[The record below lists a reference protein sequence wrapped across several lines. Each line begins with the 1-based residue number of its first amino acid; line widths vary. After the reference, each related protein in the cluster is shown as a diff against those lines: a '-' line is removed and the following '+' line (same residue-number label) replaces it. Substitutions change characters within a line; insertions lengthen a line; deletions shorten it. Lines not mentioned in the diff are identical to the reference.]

1 MAETT
6 LVTQAFGRTE
16 QALRVDVMR
25 QVAGIWRL
33 NFDVSDVRASSALIT
48 PQVTAVVE
56 GAYRQSAANG
66 AAYYQQVRDV
76 ARVPGTV
83 AIAPPTFSGS
93 AVQNTIGYT
102 SRVSLLR
109 AVTAGK
115 TPEQAAH
122 TALIR
127 TVGSA
132 ARMASDGGRETV
144 TRTMRDDPRAHGW
157 QRVTGGDP
165 CYFCAMLSGRGGVY
179 SADSVDFEAHDFCQC
194 EAEPVFSRDRR
205 DQMDENAIRFREL
218 YDEAARGTDDP
229 LLAFRRAYEARVA
242 TGVGPSRTVRSI
254 VGRPPAPPPPLTEV
268 AMAAR
273 IESHVAWAQ
282 SQGWSVTVDGTRVVR
297 EMQTP
302 AGVRRIVERAADHGQ
317 FVQSESTLDGRVITR
332 AAQLR
337 G

>member
-1 MAETT
+1 
-6 LVTQAFGRTE
+6 
-16 QALRVDVMR
+16 MR
-25 QVAGIWRL
+25 QVAGVWRL
-33 NFDVSDVRASSALIT
+33 NFDVGDVRASSAVIT
-48 PQVTAVVE
+48 PQVTDIVSQAH
-56 GAYRQSAANG
+56 RQSVANG
-66 AAYYQQVRDV
+66 AAYYQRVRG
-76 ARVPGTV
+76 AAQVPGTV
-83 AIAPPTFSGS
+83 AIAPVTFSGS
-93 AVQNTIGYT
+93 AVQNTITYT
-102 SRVSLLR
+102 SRVALLR

-127 TVGSA
+127 TIGDA
-132 ARMASDGGRETV
+132 ARLASDGARETV
-144 TRTMRDDPRAHGW
+144 TRTAREDNRAHGW
-157 QRVTGGDP
+157 QRVASGDNP
-165 CYFCAMLSGRGGVY
+165 CAFCAMLEGRGGVY
-179 SADSVDFEAHDFCQC
+179 TADSVDFQAHTFCNC

-205 DQMDENAIRFREL
+205 DQMSDKAIRNLEL
-218 YDEAARGTDDP
+218 YEQAARGSEDP
-229 LLAFRRAYEARVA
+229 LAAFRAAYHGRVPRS
-242 TGVGPSRTVRSI
+242 VGPSRQIRTI
-254 VGRPPAPPPPLTEV
+254 VGRPPAPPPPLSE
-268 AMAAR
+268 AALAAR